1 MASIAIMI
9 GGALINAT
17 ALVGR
22 LSQSIWV
29 ETRILLKR
37 RRRRGTILLWRSTS
51 TELSRKWNKGTR
63 LDCTNDKVTEQ
74 ARRIWCTQIMLWSCT
89 TRCII
94 KSLIWVFWLLQ
105 AKYFAKARWND
116 LRRWNGFGF
125 GNGCQSFLVNY
136 FKMERKLLRTEF
148 SPKGFWK
155 GFPAVKRL
163 AKEAGVPEDDTK
175 LWLMKQATWQI
186 YLPALKHIPDQ
197 LLVLLMLQADSRS
210 RELFRKFLSVDHW
223 DGQKF
228 FRLILGVNSWMMS
241 RERWQSTMWG

>member
-1 MASIAIMI
+1 M
-9 GGALINAT
+9 
-17 ALVGR
+17 
-22 LSQSIWV
+22 
-29 ETRILLKR
+29 
-37 RRRRGTILLWRSTS
+37 LWRSTS

-186 YLPALKHIPDQ
+186 YLRALKHIPDQ